1 MCKDFV
7 LWNGQAPAHMVGKA
21 PNKPIR
27 VWCTQ
32 HNVQSRWGHSIA
44 LRSGVNKFLKHFGHY
59 LVRVYD
65 LWLSLKDYVM

>member
-32 HNVQSRWGHSIA
+32 HNVQWRWGQSIA

-65 LWLSLKDYVM
+65 LRSSLKDYAI